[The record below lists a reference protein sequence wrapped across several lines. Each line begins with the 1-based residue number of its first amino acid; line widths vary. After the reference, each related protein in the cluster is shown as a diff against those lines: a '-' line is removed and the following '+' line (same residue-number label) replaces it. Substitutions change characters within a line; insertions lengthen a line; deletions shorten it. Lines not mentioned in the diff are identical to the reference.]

1 MSSITKR
8 IVVNVGGLACHL
20 DVTVDFQAV
29 AEELVE
35 KAVKNK
41 NHKSKE
47 VGGAVTV
54 EYIP

>member
-1 MSSITKR
+1 MNSITKR
-8 IVVNVGGLACHL
+8 ITVNVGGLACHL
-20 DVTVDFQAV
+20 DVTVDFEAV
-29 AEELVE
+29 AQEMVE